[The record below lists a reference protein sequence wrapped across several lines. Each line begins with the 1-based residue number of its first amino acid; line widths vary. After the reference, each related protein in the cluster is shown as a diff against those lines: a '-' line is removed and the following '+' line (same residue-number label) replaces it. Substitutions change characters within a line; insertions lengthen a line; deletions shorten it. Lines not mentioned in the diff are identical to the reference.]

1 MDPPNPTNDDDDEFF
16 DAFDDFLFNDCNS
29 TDQSHP
35 STSVSNEIPAS
46 TFRRRSLSRRRTEV
60 DDSKTSFGERSYK
73 NYRKLIENEIDLE
86 RKSESSTDR
95 VDSVPH
101 ESVENEESTVTTE
114 NDVRVSDS
122 AESVDSLGESLESS
136 SLLVYLAGLVIKA
149 VSFQFN
155 LLISFVLFPIRVL
168 FFSYMIIVDPFRTIK
183 RGKEFLLLKLYNLC
197 KFICGSVSPLVSGW
211 LKEHESIW
219 KLVFRI
225 GWGLFWA
232 IYVGFILCGLLV
244 FSILISGLFMRYLVE
259 EPIQIKETLN
269 FDYKENSPVALIP
282 LTSCYG
288 ASCGVKCEENKGSW
302 LSSESRV
309 IPIGHKLQVTVIL
322 TLPESEYNRNLG
334 VFQVRVDFLSVNG
347 KPLSS
352 SSSPCMLRFKS
363 EPIRLLLTFLRA
375 APLVAGYVSETQTLK
390 VKLRGFKEGN
400 VPTSCLKVKI
410 EQRAEF
416 WLGAGI
422 PQIYDASLILESE
435 LPLFKRIIWYW
446 RKTIF
451 IWITMTFFT
460 VQLSFMLICCRP
472 VILPKARPRDG
483 SARNTAIQASL
494 PSQS

>member
-1 MDPPNPTNDDDDEFF
+1 MDPPNPTNYDDDEFF
-16 DAFDDFLFNDCNS
+16 DAFDDFPIYDCIS
-29 TDQSHP
+29 SDDQSHP
-35 STSVSNEIPAS
+35 STSDANEIPSS
-46 TFRRRSLSRRRTEV
+46 TLRRRSLSRRRTEV
-60 DDSKTSFGERSYK
+60 NDSKTSFGERSYK
-73 NYRKLIENEIDLE
+73 TYRKLIENELDLE
-86 RKSESSTDR
+86 RKSESSADR
-95 VDSVPH
+95 VDSARPEIV
-101 ESVENEESTVTTE
+101 VENEESTVTTE
-114 NDVRVSDS
+114 NDVRVGDS
-122 AESVDSLGESLESS
+122 VESVDSPVESLESS

-155 LLISFVLFPIRVL
+155 LIISFVLFPIRVL
-168 FFSYMIIVDPFRTIK
+168 FFSYMIIVDPFRTIQ
-183 RGKEFLLLKLYNLC
+183 RGREFLLLKLYNLC
-197 KFICGSVSPLVSGW
+197 KFVCGFVSPLVSGW
-211 LKEHESIW
+211 LKEHESVW

-288 ASCGVKCEENKGSW
+288 ASCGVKCEENKESW
-302 LSSESRV
+302 LSSEPRV

-352 SSSPCMLRFKS
+352 SSRPCMLRFKS

-375 APLVAGYVSETQTLK
+375 APLVAGYISETQTLK
-390 VKLRGFKEGN
+390 VKLRGFMEGN

-460 VQLSFMLICCRP
+460 TQLSFMLICCRP
-472 VILPKARPRDG
+472 VILPKARPRHG

-494 PSQS
+494 S

>member
-16 DAFDDFLFNDCNS
+16 DAFDDFLFYDCNS

-46 TFRRRSLSRRRTEV
+46 TLRRRSLSRRRTEV

-73 NYRKLIENEIDLE
+73 SYRKSIENEIDLE
-86 RKSESSTDR
+86 RKSESSTVR
-95 VDSVPH
+95 RADSAPH
-101 ESVENEESTVTTE
+101 VSVENEESTVTTE
-114 NDVRVSDS
+114 NDIRVSDS

-334 VFQVRVDFLSVNG
+334 VFQVRVDFLSVKG

-375 APLVAGYVSETQTLK
+375 APLVAGYVSETQTLN

-416 WLGAGI
+416 WHGAGI

-435 LPLFKRIIWYW
+435 LPLFKRIIW
-446 RKTIF
+446 
-451 IWITMTFFT
+451 
-460 VQLSFMLICCRP
+460 P
-472 VILPKARPRDG
+472 VILPKARPRDS